1 MAYAGAQREDLFETL
16 APLVGDEDSSMEV
29 AAMTALALGFIFVG
43 SANGDVAELILT
55 TMTERTDEQL
65 GEKWSRFM
73 ALGLGLLYVG
83 ESLRHTR
90 KRSLPGG
97 LGKY

>member
-16 APLVGDEDSSMEV
+16 APLVGDEDNSMEV

-83 ESLRHTR
+83 LSHPNARFTPRTR
-90 KRSLPGG
+90 R
-97 LGKY
+97 